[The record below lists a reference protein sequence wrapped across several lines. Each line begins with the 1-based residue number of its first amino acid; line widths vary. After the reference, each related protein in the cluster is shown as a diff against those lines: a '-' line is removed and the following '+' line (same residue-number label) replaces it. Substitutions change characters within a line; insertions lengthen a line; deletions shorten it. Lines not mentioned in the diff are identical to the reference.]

1 MNNQEDM
8 FAAEE
13 RIEMYVN
20 SLNSMRDGS
29 SNPAK
34 IDNKIKQIKN
44 ELKFIREE
52 FPQSE
57 YCDLNNIL
65 FGTDVIE
72 HFNLDFN

>member
-1 MNNQEDM
+1 MYNQEDM
-8 FAAEE
+8 FAAEN
-13 RIEMYVN
+13 RIENYVN

-34 IDNKIKQIKN
+34 VDNKIKQIKN
-44 ELKFIREE
+44 ELRFLREE

-57 YCDLNNIL
+57 YCDLRNIM
-65 FGTDVIE
+65 FGLDVIE